1 MAEMLFKETRYQVKQ
16 LISDIELGRLALPEL
31 QRPFVWRK
39 SKVRDL
45 FDSMYRGFPVGYIL
59 LWNTAAEVASKP
71 VGKNDKQD
79 APTRFIVD
87 GQQRLT
93 SLYSVFTGT
102 EVTNSKF
109 ATERV
114 RIAFRPHDG
123 RFEVADAA
131 TERDPE
137 FLPDISALWLES
149 ERRVGK
155 RFIERL
161 RETREVT
168 EDEEDELWQA
178 ISRVHNLDTY
188 MFVANE
194 IEGSANDEQVAE
206 IFLRINS
213 GGTKLIQ
220 SDFILTLMSVFREQ
234 DRRRLE
240 AFAKA
245 AKAPTSGASSPF
257 NHLIKP
263 EPEQLLRVAVLTAFQ
278 RGQLESVTA
287 LLRSGVLNGEDQPTA
302 EQRQQR
308 FDELG
313 AAITKTLDLSTWHE
327 FLKSLPVAGFYRAKE
342 ISSAN
347 SAVFSY
353 ALYLLGRHRFG
364 LDHGAL
370 RVPIARYFFMA
381 ALTGRYTGSFETRI
395 TRDVQAFCEGEGGDA
410 FLGRLESVVATT
422 LTDDYW
428 RITLPQALNT
438 SAARGPALFAYSG
451 ALCVLDAR
459 LPFTSSGHPIQLRAV
474 LTPGVNSPKD
484 AVERHHLF
492 PRAYLEKIGI
502 SSTSRVN
509 QIANMGFV
517 EWPDNIEISDRAPCE
532 YWPQYERGFSDAD
545 LEHHALWDGWTDCE
559 YDEFLAERRSR
570 MAGVI
575 ADGFKAIGA

>member
-1 MAEMLFKETRYQVKQ
+1 MLFKETRYQVKQ

-31 QRPFVWRK
+31 QRPFVWKK

-71 VGKNDKQD
+71 VGESDKQD

-102 EVTNSKF
+102 EVTNGKF
-109 ATERV
+109 AKERI
-114 RIAFRPHDG
+114 RIAFQPQDG

-131 TERDPE
+131 TERAPE
-137 FLPDISALWLES
+137 FLPDISALWVDS
-149 ERRVGK
+149 EWQVGN

-161 RETREVT
+161 KAAREVSH
-168 EDEEDELWQA
+168 DEEDRLRQA
-178 ISRVHNLDTY
+178 ISRLHNLDTY

-213 GGTKLIQ
+213 GGTQLVQ
-220 SDFILTLMSVFREQ
+220 SDFILTLMSVFREE

-240 AFAKA
+240 EFAKA
-245 AKAPTSGASSPF
+245 AKSPSGSAPSPF

-278 RGQLESVTA
+278 RGRLESVTA
-287 LLRSGVLNGEDQPTA
+287 LLRSGVLNGGDRPTA
-302 EQRQQR
+302 ERRQER

-313 AAITKTLDLSTWHE
+313 EAITEALDLTTWHE
-327 FLKSLPVAGFYRAKE
+327 FLKALPVAGFYRAKE

-347 SAVFSY
+347 NAVFSY
-353 ALYLLGRHRFG
+353 ALYLLGRRRFG
-364 LDHGAL
+364 LGHGAL
-370 RVPIARYFFMA
+370 RVPIARYFFMS
-381 ALTGRYTGSFETRI
+381 ALTGRYTGSFEARI
-395 TRDVQAFCEGEGGDA
+395 TQDVQSFCAEGGGDA
-410 FLGRLESVVATT
+410 YLARLDEVVATT

-451 ALCVLDAR
+451 ALCILDAR
-459 LPFTSSGHPIQLRAV
+459 LPFTSTGQPIQLRAV
-474 LTPGVNSPKD
+474 LAPGVNAPKD

-492 PRAYLEKIGI
+492 PKAYLEKLGVT
-502 SSTSRVN
+502 SPSRVN

-517 EWPDNIEISDRAPCE
+517 EWPDNIEISDRSPAE
-532 YWPQYERGFSDAD
+532 YWPHYSGGFTEAD
-545 LEHHALWDGWTDCE
+545 LRNHALWEGWPECE
-559 YDEFLAERRSR
+559 YGEFLAQRRSL
-570 MAGVI
+570 MAAVI
-575 ADGFKAIGA
+575 AEGFRAIGA